1 MGCWVQQKSEEISL
15 FTTCDLENQRAEVRL
30 VGEKIGPVGGGIFGS
45 ESEPRAVSGS
55 KVREGAGGVSA
66 ASGNSAE
73 AARFT
78 GPMTTKPICSIS
90 SAEHSKLDSRLS
102 YLMGITMTSGDEGRG
117 DSRGHV
123 RQSQV
128 RDGGEGAC
136 LCLQLIVPEGYD
148 CSSDHASP
156 CSLRWRV
163 GQDKKG
169 VLEIVL
175 HTDLTDLEK
184 P

>member
-1 MGCWVQQKSEEISL
+1 M
-15 FTTCDLENQRAEVRL
+15 

-45 ESEPRAVSGS
+45 EGEPGAVSGS
-55 KVREGAGGVSA
+55 KVGEGARGDSTA
-66 ASGNSAE
+66 TWNSAE
-73 AARFT
+73 AARFA
-78 GPMTTKPICSIS
+78 GPMTAEPIGSIS
-90 SAEHSKLDSRLS
+90 SAEHSELDDRLS
-102 YLMGITMTSGDEGRG
+102 YLMGITMATGYEGRD

-123 RQSQV
+123 GQSQV

-148 CSSDHASP
+148 CSSDYASP

-169 VLEIVL
+169 VVEIVL
-175 HTDLTDLEK
+175 QTDLTDLEK

>member
-1 MGCWVQQKSEEISL
+1 M
-15 FTTCDLENQRAEVRL
+15 
-30 VGEKIGPVGGGIFGS
+30 VGEKVGPVGGGIFGS
-45 ESEPRAVSGS
+45 EGEPGAVSGS
-55 KVREGAGGVSA
+55 KVGEGARGDSTA
-66 ASGNSAE
+66 TWNSAE

-78 GPMTTKPICSIS
+78 GPMTTKPISSIS

-102 YLMGITMTSGDEGRG
+102 YLMGITMASGDEGRG

-148 CSSDHASP
+148 CSSDYASP

-169 VLEIVL
+169 VVEIVL
-175 HTDLTDLEK
+175 QTDLTDLEK

>member
-1 MGCWVQQKSEEISL
+1 M
-15 FTTCDLENQRAEVRL
+15 
-30 VGEKIGPVGGGIFGS
+30 GS
-45 ESEPRAVSGS
+45 EGEARAVTGS
-55 KVREGAGGVSA
+55 QVGEGAGGGSG
-66 ASGNSAE
+66 ASWNSAE
-73 AARFT
+73 TARFT
-78 GPMTTKPICSIS
+78 GPMTTEPICSIS
-90 SAEHSKLDSRLS
+90 SAEHPKLNSRLS
-102 YLMGITMTSGDEGRG
+102 HFMGITMTGGDERGG
-117 DSRGHV
+117 DSRRQV

-136 LCLQLIVPEGYD
+136 LCLQLIVPIGYD
-148 CSSDHASP
+148 CSSYHASP